1 MNFANILPFLLLFM
15 VLTAQVE
22 AQPAAEQDEV
32 RVQGMNLQQVL
43 QRVLNHYPSVKT
55 AALQVQKARQVNT
68 KVESQ
73 LSWLLNSS
81 AGYERDTS
89 FFGTA
94 VDRYNVQGSMNRPLS
109 NGGSLGFNVSLLEE
123 NSIDIV
129 VPTIPNPL
137 TKTRVDVNYR
147 HKLGKGSD
155 NPDYKEGL
163 EVAFAGE
170 LLAAGDRQA
179 FYDQLAAQ
187 VIDIYLAGAI
197 TQARIKSINKSIQ
210 RTHRLH
216 RYIEKEYKLG
226 LSEEKDVLQVE
237 ARLRI
242 NEADKKSLQ
251 VAWQKQLIS
260 LNRLMGRQWQREM
273 LPETL
278 IDRSQ
283 PASFDVLYQ
292 QAQKYSAALKQTDA
306 RLKIADSTIRSRRDL
321 YKDDLDV
328 VMFAGNETNQG
339 NTSFGGLEES
349 ILIGGVRLEFN
360 RGLDKSGFDADIRQ
374 AHYDR
379 DIALQDKKQILE
391 NLQYDLASLLAEIK
405 FSEQALTAFAR
416 SVKAEEKKLK
426 EAVKRYKEGR
436 IETDRVIDF
445 ESDLAVSELSY
456 DLQLIEL
463 IRRYHQLNLLR
474 GGIWKDIVLP
484 QFTFDEYEAS
494 NNNTGTQQINA
505 SGGEH

>member
-1 MNFANILPFLLLFM
+1 MKIRKVFFPLLFM
-15 VLTAQVE
+15 ISAAQV
-22 AQPAAEQDEV
+22 QAES
-32 RVQGMNLQQVL
+32 MSLQQVL
-43 QRVLNHYPSVKT
+43 QRVLDHYPSVKT
-55 AALQVQKARQVNT
+55 AALQVQKAKQENI

-73 LSWLLNSS
+73 LSWILNAG

-94 VDRYNVQGSMNRPLS
+94 VDRYNAQGSMNRQLS
-109 NGGSLGFNVSLLEE
+109 NGGSLGFNVSLLDE
-123 NSIDIV
+123 NAIDIV

-137 TKTRVDVNYR
+137 TKTRVDANYR
-147 HKLGKGSD
+147 HKFGKGSG
-155 NPDYKEGL
+155 NPGYKEGL
-163 EVAFAGE
+163 EVASAGE
-170 LLAAGDRQA
+170 LLASGDRQA
-179 FYDQLAAQ
+179 FYDQLASQ

-197 TQARIKSINKSIQ
+197 TQARIKNINKSIE

-251 VAWQKQLIS
+251 VAWQNQLIS

-283 PASFDVLYQ
+283 PTTFDILYQ
-292 QAQKYSAALKQTDA
+292 QAQTYSSALKQVYA
-306 RLKIADSTIRSRRDL
+306 RLKIADSTIRTRRDL

-328 VMFAGNETNQG
+328 VMFAGNETNKG
-339 NTSFGGLEES
+339 DTLFGGLEES
-349 ILIGGVRLEFN
+349 ELIGGVRLEFN

-379 DIALQDKKQILE
+379 GIALQDKKQILE
-391 NLQYDLASLLAEIK
+391 DLQYDLASLLSEIK
-405 FSEQALTAFAR
+405 FSEQALAAFVK
-416 SVKAEEKKLK
+416 SVKAEDKKLK

-445 ESDLAVSELSY
+445 ESDLAISELSY

-474 GGIWKDIVLP
+474 GGIWKNIVLP
-484 QFTFDEYEAS
+484 QFTFDEYERL
-494 NNNTGTQQINA
+494 NNNPDNNPDNNPGNNVGTQQMNA
-505 SGGEH
+505 TGGER

>member
-1 MNFANILPFLLLFM
+1 
-15 VLTAQVE
+15 
-22 AQPAAEQDEV
+22 
-32 RVQGMNLQQVL
+32 
-43 QRVLNHYPSVKT
+43 
-55 AALQVQKARQVNT
+55 
-68 KVESQ
+68 
-73 LSWLLNSS
+73 LSWILNTS

-94 VDRYNVQGSMNRPLS
+94 VDRYNVQGSLNRPLS

-147 HKLGKGSD
+147 HKFNKGSD

-163 EVAFAGE
+163 EVALAGE
-170 LLAAGDRQA
+170 LLASGDRQA
-179 FYDQLAAQ
+179 FYDQLASQ
-187 VIDIYLAGAI
+187 VIDIYLASAI

-210 RTHRLH
+210 RTHRLY
-216 RYIEKEYKLG
+216 RYIENEYKLG

-283 PASFDVLYQ
+283 PTSFDTLYQ
-292 QAQKYSAALKQTDA
+292 QAQKYSGALKQADA
-306 RLKIADSTIRSRRDL
+306 RLKIADSAIRSRRDL

-328 VMFAGNETNQG
+328 VVFAGNETNQG
-339 NTSFGGLEES
+339 DTSLGGLEES
-349 ILIGGVRLEFN
+349 ELIGGVRLEFN

-379 DIALQDKKQILE
+379 DIARQDKKQILE
-391 NLQYDLASLLAEIK
+391 DLQYDLASLLAEIK
-405 FSEQALTAFAR
+405 FSEQALTAFAK
-416 SVKAEEKKLK
+416 SVRAEEKKLK
-426 EAVKRYKEGR
+426 EATKRYKNGR

-445 ESDLAVSELSY
+445 EADLAVSELSY

-474 GGIWKDIVLP
+474 GGIWKNIVLP

-494 NNNTGTQQINA
+494 NNNPSNNAGAQQMNTT
-505 SGGEH
+505 GGEH